1 MQDQWQ
7 EAPRNNTVSLSDQK
21 KPIIGFYVGT
31 KKEIIQDPE
40 KGDRETKIHVFI
52 NDSGFVEF
60 WGFLD
65 FDLKIKNIIPGC
77 LCKLEYGG
85 TEKKGD
91 KEYNIVKLLF
101 NPNKKLDSIKLIEL

>member
-1 MQDQWQ
+1 M
-7 EAPRNNTVSLSDQK
+7 
-21 KPIIGFYVGT
+21 
-31 KKEIIQDPE
+31 
-40 KGDRETKIHVFI
+40 
-52 NDSGFVEF
+52 EF
-60 WGFLD
+60 WGFVD

-101 NPNKKLDSIKLIEL
+101 NPNKKLDSTKLIEYKRSDFIMRKFVLIFLLVNFLFWFIGFNIFLTWISNLFK